1 MTSLPMALAS
11 SPVGIIIKNRETPA
25 RSTAIWAYL
34 WAEDRRDE
42 AEPWHRV
49 TPVSHKSDR

>member
-1 MTSLPMALAS
+1 MALAS